1 MIRIKPGVRIEGIR
15 PEIIMAINVAEALY
29 IKHNTELVITSVV
42 DRPHS
47 SGSLH
52 YVGQAVD
59 LRISDLPRGEV
70 GAIAAEL
77 RIALGRQFD
86 VVVESDHIH
95 VEFQPKE

>member
-29 IKHNTELVITSVV
+29 TLHNTELVINKVT

-47 SGSLH
+47 PGSLH
-52 YVGQAVD
+52 YIGQAVD
-59 LRISDLPRGEV
+59 LRISDLSRGEV
-70 GAIAAEL
+70 GAIATEL
-77 RIALGRQFD
+77 RIALGRQFN
-86 VVVESDHIH
+86 VVVKSDHIH